1 MMTMTTCVRDKMA
14 LALLGLF
21 TAAVFAID
29 APTIGFEAPVLP
41 EFAVELVVGVLIC
54 GAFAANE
61 LGRRRRQTVVAPQ
74 VLDPVIDLDGD
85 DDWDLPD
92 SAMKPL
98 SMADRRKEKRKKKK
112 AKNTKRRYAKWMSFD
127 DRVLLCARYMFE
139 GFPEEEDARDGCDDE
154 HSGSESTTASIV
166 SA

>member
-1 MMTMTTCVRDKMA
+1 MTTMTTRVPEKMA
-14 LALLGLF
+14 LALLSLF
-21 TAAVFAID
+21 TAVVFAID
-29 APTIGFEAPVLP
+29 APAVGFDVAALP
-41 EFAVELVVGVLIC
+41 DFALELAVGVLVL

-61 LGRRRRQTVVAPQ
+61 LGRRWKHAAVVPQ
-74 VLDPVIDLDGD
+74 VLDAAIDLDGD

-92 SAMKPL
+92 SALRPL

-127 DRVLLCARYMFE
+127 DRVLLCARHMFE
-139 GFPEEEDARDGCDDE
+139 GFPEEDARDACDDE